1 MYVMCMALFM
11 TLQIIGWK
19 EEIAAMD
26 IDKLRS
32 HEKVHVARELTEGG
46 V

>member
-1 MYVMCMALFM
+1 MSFLIALSM
-11 TLQIIGWK
+11 TLQVLGWK

-26 IDKLRS
+26 IDRLRS